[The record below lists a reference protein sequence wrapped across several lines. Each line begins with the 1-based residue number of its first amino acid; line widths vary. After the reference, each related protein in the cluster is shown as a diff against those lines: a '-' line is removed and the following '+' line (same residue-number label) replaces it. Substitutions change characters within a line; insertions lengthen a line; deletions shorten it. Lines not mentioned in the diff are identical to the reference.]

1 MMSPAAQSAQLFL
14 LAGVAFLAIGSFVTS
29 VIVRF
34 AGARLAQWEPR
45 ARHRAIV
52 MLAAL
57 PAATAL
63 GLLFAA
69 SLPSLIAL
77 VVPGLDHCPVHDDGH
92 AHLCFIHLPKN
103 GIHTGLLLSLV
114 FLASYVVLRAAFAAS
129 SVLRA
134 VRVVAALAKTG
145 EQRRDLDITIVETTQ
160 PVCLAAGLL
169 RPRVLL
175 SRGLFDSLSAEER
188 AVILAHERAH
198 VRRRDA
204 AVASFVRALAVVHL
218 PRAGS
223 WLVHELEVAAEQVCD
238 EEAAVAVTD
247 RVAVAAAILTVERA
261 AQHAAASQLD
271 PVAVA
276 FGARAVER
284 RVEALLAEPPP
295 PQSLGALAA
304 SLGLALAGALVLSDE
319 LHHLTESL
327 LSVIAH

>member
-1 MMSPAAQSAQLFL
+1 MSPAAQSAQLFL
-14 LAGVAFLAIGSFVTS
+14 LAGVAFLAVGSLAS
-29 VIVRF
+29 
-34 AGARLAQWEPR
+34 ALLARLFRARLSQWEPR
-45 ARHRAIV
+45 ARHRALA

-57 PAATAL
+57 PVLTAL
-63 GLLFAA
+63 ALLFAA
-69 SLPSLIAL
+69 SFPSFVALI
-77 VVPGLDHCPVHDDGH
+77 VPGLDHCPVHDDGH
-92 AHLCFIHLPKN
+92 AHLCFIHLPKV
-103 GIHTGLLLSLV
+103 GINTGLMLGLV
-114 FLASYVVLRAAFAAS
+114 FLVSYALLRAALAAS

-145 EQRRDLDITIVETTQ
+145 EQRRDLCITIVETTQ

-188 AVILAHERAH
+188 TVILAHEQAH
-198 VRRRDA
+198 VRRLDA
-204 AVASFVRALAVVHL
+204 FVASFIRALAVAHL
-218 PRAGS
+218 PWVGS
-223 WLVHELEVAAEQVCD
+223 RLVRELEIAAEQACD
-238 EEAAVAVTD
+238 EEAAAAVTD

-284 RVEALLAEPPP
+284 RVEALLTEPTPP
-295 PQSLGALAA
+295 RSLRALAVSLGV
-304 SLGLALAGALVLSDE
+304 ALVGVLVLADE